1 MADRRAQYHTN
12 GAAAYDVYAWN
23 QSTAPQRR
31 PEPQHLPEERPLP
44 QKRQRVKARTA
55 LALTVVWFFTG
66 LWHGASWN
74 FVLWGIVLLFFI
86 LLEKFC
92 IGSFLKKH
100 ALLSHLYLLVLVVF
114 GYVQLFEATSEVS
127 KLENQLSALQSQQT
141 QLQSRYE
148 ARIDLDAIETA
159 AGDLGL
165 TKPSQEQI
173 VYLDLSGADRA
184 EIYQEEKTSVFS
196 EIVSAMEQ
204 SVSGL
209 IAYLRTASA

>member
-1 MADRRAQYHTN
+1 MADRRTQYHTN

-55 LALTVVWFFTG
+55 LAPFTVVG
-66 LWHGASWN
+66 MLA
-74 FVLWGIVLLFFI
+74 VA
-86 LLEKFC
+86 C
-92 IGSFLKKH
+92 M
-100 ALLSHLYLLVLVVF
+100 LVLVVF

-148 ARIDLDAIETA
+148 ARIDLDAISAE
-159 AGDLGL
+159 AGTLGL
-165 TKPSQEQI
+165 SKPSQEQI

-184 EIYQEEKTSVFS
+184 EIYQEEKTSVVS
-196 EIVSAMEQ
+196 EILSAMEQ